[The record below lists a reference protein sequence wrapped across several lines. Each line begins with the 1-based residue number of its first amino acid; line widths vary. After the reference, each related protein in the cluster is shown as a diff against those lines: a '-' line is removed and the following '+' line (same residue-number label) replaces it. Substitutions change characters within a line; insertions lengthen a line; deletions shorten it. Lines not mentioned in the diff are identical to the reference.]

1 MPRRPRSVFVSKPG
15 RNACR
20 RGISCSVVREDREI
34 IDGIWILGIE
44 DKEPA
49 IPKIELGCGQDR
61 LVTDPPI
68 LPWRADLVAP
78 TLWRRDIKHQAAPTF
93 DSSAPP
99 GGLSMLATA
108 APLTAA
114 VPYHSGCHSAG
125 YARFAPIPTVR
136 GVACKIERAFAA
148 LFATLPW
155 RTFRWWQLGQ
165 K

>member
-1 MPRRPRSVFVSKPG
+1 M
-15 RNACR
+15 
-20 RGISCSVVREDREI
+20 VREDREI

-49 IPKIELGCGQDR
+49 IPKIELGRGQDR

-99 GGLSMLATA
+99 GGL
-108 APLTAA
+108 
-114 VPYHSGCHSAG
+114 
-125 YARFAPIPTVR
+125 
-136 GVACKIERAFAA
+136 
-148 LFATLPW
+148 
-155 RTFRWWQLGQ
+155 
-165 K
+165 